1 MLSTMTSAIR
11 RTVWGVYGAFVVLRE
26 DDGTV
31 KDALAVYR
39 LLQSRETEGLTVES
53 AIAIAYKA
61 HVHKLDPFD
70 LWMTW
75 EAYVCDD
82 LDHAVTKALEMRA
95 LYARPPVRFD

>member
-1 MLSTMTSAIR
+1 MLRILAGAIG
-11 RTVWGVYGAFVVLRE
+11 RTVYGAYGALSVLRD

-31 KDALAVYR
+31 KEALAVYR
-39 LLQSRETEGLTVES
+39 LLRSCETEGLTVEQ
-53 AIAIAYKA
+53 AIAIAQKA
-61 HVHKLDPFD
+61 RVHKLDPFD

-95 LYARPPVRFD
+95 LYANPPLRPN